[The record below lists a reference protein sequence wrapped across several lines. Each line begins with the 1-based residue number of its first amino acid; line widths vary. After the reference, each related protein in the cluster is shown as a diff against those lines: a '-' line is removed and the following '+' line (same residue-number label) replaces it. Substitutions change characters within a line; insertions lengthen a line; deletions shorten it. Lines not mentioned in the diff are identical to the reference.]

1 MAVTIENTLTEFLRD
16 PTNNLNSAATVT
28 SYRSVLRLLS
38 QQSPGRHLDR
48 WSETDLVEFL
58 SQSRLAPSSRRA
70 YRKVV
75 LSFFRW
81 AAWRGYVSAD
91 PTLNLKRL
99 VRPRDVPVKHHSW
112 LERGQVR
119 AMFDVCGDDVAGR
132 RDRLVLLLG
141 FHTGLRRSEIAG
153 LRWGD
158 LDETVVRVVGKGNK
172 AAQVPLSRDLRAGLG
187 AWRVLH
193 PQAGPDGSNVPLQ
206 GPVVPRLRRTF
217 TDIEVRWDEPLG
229 RAGVTRIVARRAEQA
244 GLGRV
249 APHDMRRTFAGLL
262 EKDGVRIET
271 ISQLLR
277 HDSIAT
283 TQMYLADNPDRGI
296 QAMREFTI

>member
-1 MAVTIENTLTEFLRD
+1 MAVTIENTMAEFLRD
-16 PTNNLNSAATVT
+16 PTNNLNSAATVS
-28 SYRSVLRLLS
+28 SYRSVLRLLA
-38 QQSPGRHLDR
+38 QQAPGRRLDR

-58 SQSRLAPSSRRA
+58 SQPRLAPSSRRA

-81 AAWRGYVSAD
+81 AVWRGYVSVD

-112 LERGQVR
+112 LDRGQVR

-158 LDETVVRVVGKGNK
+158 LDETAVRVVGKGNK
-172 AAQVPLSRDLRAGLG
+172 AAQVPVSRDLRAGL
-187 AWRVLH
+187 ADWRAMH

-217 TDIEVRWDEPLG
+217 TDLEVRWEEPLG